1 MKRRARA
8 AAGKT
13 VKARSRRSLYLK
25 RPTAPK
31 TIATHGSAAL
41 LVFIEPKISPL
52 SQPELIIADFCE
64 RVNNI
69 DPMCGFGYSPA
80 SMALSNRKRIAPSL
94 LLSEITKHT
103 RPWLEVSA

>member
-1 MKRRARA
+1 MKDRSGE
-8 AAGKT
+8 AGT
-13 VKARSRRSLYLK
+13 
-25 RPTAPK
+25 RPN
-31 TIATHGSAAL
+31 I
-41 LVFIEPKISPL
+41 PL
-52 SQPELIIADFCE
+52 ADIADFCE

-94 LLSEITKHT
+94 LLREITKHT